1 MQLKWPLVRVD
12 RIGDHRSNFIP
23 QKPRNLSSPL
33 FELWKREYKII
44 SYENVHNYDF
54 SGVFSFNTFIIDLSC
69 WLAVFL
75 SFAFGKSIDV
85 LSISITSTPRSD
97 IYAICHLIIWHIQE
111 ILPESSGGGICVVL
125 FATFYLGVQSQCYKK
140 LGGWPRKWCVLSMC
154 IISTSMENINSFVA

>member
-75 SFAFGKSIDV
+75 S
-85 LSISITSTPRSD
+85 TPRSD
-97 IYAICHLIIWHIQE
+97 IYAICQLIIWHFQE

-125 FATFYLGVQSQCYKK
+125 FATFYLGVQSQCYKQ

-154 IISTSMENINSFVA
+154 IISTSMENINFFVA